1 MQIHIP
7 STACDIWEFVTQ
19 DTEKSPL
26 SLLTSVTI
34 TQVNVRENILAF
46 HRDQENC
53 PIYTG
58 VCINQVSAP
67 LHY

>member
-1 MQIHIP
+1 M
-7 STACDIWEFVTQ
+7 TR
-19 DTEKSPL
+19 DTEKCLL

-34 TQVNVRENILAF
+34 TQVNVREIISAF
-46 HRDQENC
+46 HRDEQNC

-67 LHY
+67 LHYIVEFYTTKMVTTG